1 MSIIKVRVVAD
12 TEEDIF
18 RDIEIEANDT
28 FERLH
33 KGILAAFDFKEGEM
47 ASFYMSNDTWER
59 GDEIALVDIELG
71 DEELS
76 GLKGMSNTL
85 LSDMITEPDQKIV
98 YVYDFMRMWCFYIE
112 VVEMK
117 KRALSTIY
125 PKVSMVF
132 GDSPEQNEKESDLFA
147 DADAL
152 LHAADDGKSTKSKPE
167 LTGDPEIDAYLMEE
181 DDDDSSGGF
190 ENIDDLGDEYY

>member
-18 RDIEIEANDT
+18 RDIEIEATDT

-33 KGILAAFDFKEGEM
+33 KSIIAAFDFREDEM
-47 ASFYMSNDTWER
+47 ASFYMSNDQWER
-59 GDEIALVDIELG
+59 GEEIALMDMGPADDGIPFK
-71 DEELS
+71 S
-76 GLKGMSNTL
+76 MSNTV

-98 YVYDFMRMWCFYIE
+98 YVYDFIRMWCFYIE

-132 GDSPEQNEKESDLFA
+132 GASPEQDQKETDLF
-147 DADAL
+147 DDL
-152 LHAADDGKSTKSKPE
+152 LIDGEDLPKIKVKPE
-167 LTGDPEIDAYLMEE
+167 LTGDPEIDAYLMEDDE
-181 DDDDSSGGF
+181 DDDGGF